1 MSAIQAMITGTLT
14 KDAESKVSG
23 GGKEYTALVIRTAG
37 EPAQFVRAA
46 VWGDDA
52 AEVLS
57 LAKGDAVSAIGALT
71 VGVWESNGKA
81 SPSLSMMAHRAISP
95 SLKKPRKAAQHR
107 SHAKPTQAS
116 SSFKAAAE
124 AQSIR
129 TVPIGDGLADDLPW
143 EQ

>member
-14 KDAESKVSG
+14 KDAEAKVSG
-23 GGKEYTALVIRTAG
+23 SGKEYTALVIRTAG

-57 LAKGDAVSAIGALT
+57 LTKGDAVSAIGALT
-71 VGVWESNGKA
+71 VGIWESSGKA
-81 SPSLSMMAHRAISP
+81 TPSLSMMAHRAISP
-95 SLKKPRKAAQHR
+95 ALKKPRKPAQR
-107 SHAKPTQAS
+107 RANKPTQA
-116 SSFKAAAE
+116 SFKAAAE

-129 TVPIGDGLADDLPW
+129 TIPNGDGLADDLPW
-143 EQ
+143 ME

>member
-14 KDAESKVSG
+14 KDAEAKVSG

-52 AEVLS
+52 SEVLS
-57 LAKGDAVSAIGALT
+57 LVKGDAVSAVGALT

-95 SLKKPRKAAQHR
+95 ALKKSRKSVQHR
-107 SHAKPTQAS
+107 SHAKPSQTS
-116 SSFKAAAE
+116 LKAATE
-124 AQSIR
+124 AQSTR
-129 TVPIGDGLADDLPW
+129 TVPNGDGLADDLPW
-143 EQ
+143 NE

>member
-14 KDAESKVSG
+14 KDAEAKVSG

-81 SPSLSMMAHRAISP
+81 SSSLSMMAHRAISP
-95 SLKKPRKAAQHR
+95 ALKKPRKSAQHR
-107 SHAKPTQAS
+107 SAKPTQA
-116 SSFKAAAE
+116 SFKAAAE

-129 TVPIGDGLADDLPW
+129 TVPNGDGLADDLPW

>member
-14 KDAESKVSG
+14 KDAEAKVSG

-57 LAKGDAVSAIGALT
+57 LTKGDAVSAIGALT

-95 SLKKPRKAAQHR
+95 VIKKPRKPAQHR
-107 SHAKPTQAS
+107 SHAKATQA
-116 SSFKAAAE
+116 SFKAAAQ

-129 TVPIGDGLADDLPW
+129 TIPNGYGLADDLPW
-143 EQ
+143 GEE

>member
-14 KDAESKVSG
+14 KDAEAKVSG

-46 VWGDDA
+46 VWGEDA

-95 SLKKPRKAAQHR
+95 AIKKHRKPQQRRAATATP
-107 SHAKPTQAS
+107 SA
-116 SSFKAAAE
+116 FKAAAD

-129 TVPIGDGLADDLPW
+129 RVSNGDGLADDLPW
-143 EQ
+143 GAGQ

>member
-14 KDAESKVSG
+14 KDAEAKVSG

-52 AEVLS
+52 AKVLS

-95 SLKKPRKAAQHR
+95 ALKKPRKPAQHR
-107 SHAKPTQAS
+107 TNKPTHA
-116 SSFKAAAE
+116 SFKAAAE

-129 TVPIGDGLADDLPW
+129 SVPNGDGLADDLPW